1 MEVVELDRGDHA
13 GHSTSSNSSLD
24 SSSSDSSGSEDAAV
38 DHELECF
45 AAQVVVSESRVVRTT
60 GRVADRWSP
69 AGSSETESVR
79 CGGLDVGGVR
89 SVVLASCALV
99 NGPDD
104 RVLPV
109 RLRSPRPRHAC
120 VRLCV
125 WATGTHSAVVCL
137 LASPHWRCAAVL
149 QVGSDGAV
157 FLFLF
162 CVFASGLL
170 VPPSWHRMTA
180 SAWRSGGLVDPVSP
194 STSAPCAAT
203 CRRMYVQRGR
213 PLQLLCRRH

>member
-157 FLFLF
+157 FCF
-162 CVFASGLL
+162 CFVCL
-170 VPPSWHRMTA
+170 HRA
-180 SAWRSGGLVDPVSP
+180 CWSP
-194 STSAPCAAT
+194 
-203 CRRMYVQRGR
+203 RRGTG
-213 PLQLLCRRH
+213 